1 MNNDTDGIELK
12 DHYGNQIDSVE
23 YRSKW
28 GGKSGYSLER
38 KFSLFESND
47 SSNWTSSTDIE
58 LSTPG
63 RQNSITPKN
72 FDLKISSIK
81 TIPRFPAMD
90 EEVIVSVY
98 DRPMKNLLFSI
109 EERLEMVRQALAY
122 LANVQVESYSG
133 LTAKFAR
140 DMDAPVIV
148 RGLRA
153 LSDFE
158 WELQLSLANHSLDP
172 HIETVC
178 LMASQ
183 EHSFLSSSILK
194 EVALNNGSIE
204 HLAPPVVVSALYEKA
219 RFDENGDSPIR
230 TVSVRD

>member
-1 MNNDTDGIELK
+1 MTIAIYPATFDPITNG
-12 DHYGNQIDSVE
+12 HIDIA
-23 YRSKW
+23 
-28 GGKSGYSLER
+28 ER
-38 KFSLFESND
+38 AALLFD
-47 SSNWTSSTDIE
+47 Q
-58 LSTPG
+58 L
-63 RQNSITPKN
+63 
-72 FDLKISSIK
+72 
-81 TIPRFPAMD
+81 
-90 EEVIVSVY
+90 IVGVY
-98 DRPMKNLLFSI
+98 DRPMKTLLFSI
-109 EERLEMVRQALAY
+109 EERLSMTRIALTH
-122 LANVQVESYSG
+122 LANVEVRSYSG
-133 LTAKFAR
+133 LTVKFAR
-140 DMDAPVIV
+140 EQNAGYIV

-194 EVALNNGSIE
+194 EVALNSGSIE